1 MIMRKFS
8 YFLIFFVIYSCGEKV
23 DLLVYNAKV
32 YTANETFDKSTSF
45 VVRDG
50 IFIEVGGDDLKD
62 RYNPS
67 SVVDARGLTIV
78 PGLIDAHCHFLQ
90 YGLENQQINLR
101 GTKSFDEVIK
111 RVKKFVLD
119 NNPKII
125 YGRYWDQNDWEL
137 KEFPNKSRLDI
148 LFPDTPVVL
157 ERVDG
162 HAYLVNQKTL
172 DISGI
177 DSLTRVDGGTIVLEN
192 GKPTGILIDSPMDLV
207 KESLPKPSIDAR
219 VKALLLAE
227 EKSFEFGLTT
237 VDDAGLSKENILLI
251 DSLHKSNILR
261 MRVYAMISNEKNDVN
276 YFLNNGILKTD
287 KLNVRSIKV
296 YADGALGSRGAALKK
311 PYSDKR
317 NHRGKFITSIN
328 SMDSLAKVIALTNF
342 QMNTHAIGDNANH
355 SILKIY
361 NEVLTK
367 KNDPRWRVEHSQII
381 SPEDFQMFNSKI
393 IPSIQ
398 PTHATSDMYWADER
412 IGVNRL
418 KEGGY
423 AYKKLLDWSGI
434 VALGTDFPVENINP
448 FHTFY
453 AAVARKDL
461 SMFPYGGFQSENSL
475 SRYEALMGMT
485 SWAAYSNFEEK
496 EKGSIEIGKMA
507 DFVILDRDIM
517 TVEEGEI
524 FSTKVVATILG
535 GNVVYSNRL

>member
-1 MIMRKFS
+1 M
-8 YFLIFFVIYSCGEKV
+8 YSCGEKV

-32 YTANETFDKSTSF
+32 YTANETFDESTSF

-162 HAYLVNQKTL
+162 HAYLVNQKAL

-317 NHRGKFITSIN
+317 NHRGKFITSLN
-328 SMDSLAKVIALTNF
+328 SMDSLAKVIASTNF

-412 IGVNRL
+412 IGAKRL